1 MGKYNGDFLDAMSM
15 MSFAIGLVNY
25 RENLAQ
31 SNNDDIMQEVD
42 KQTQLIIKK
51 LEKSIEYQNE
61 LLIEIRD
68 MLKE

>member
-1 MGKYNGDFLDAMSM
+1 MSKYNGDFLDAMSM

-25 RENLAQ
+25 RENIAQ

-42 KQTQLIIKK
+42 TQTQLIIEK

-61 LLIEIRD
+61 LLMEIRD

>member
-1 MGKYNGDFLDAMSM
+1 MSKQNGDFLDAMSM

-31 SNNDDIMQEVD
+31 SNNDDIMQEFD
-42 KQTQLIIKK
+42 KKTQIIIEK
-51 LEKSIEYQNE
+51 LEKSIDYQNK
-61 LLIEIRD
+61 LLMEIRD

>member
-31 SNNDDIMQEVD
+31 SNNDDIMKEVD
-42 KQTQLIIKK
+42 KQTRIIIEK

>member
-1 MGKYNGDFLDAMSM
+1 MSKYNGDFLDAMSM

-31 SNNDDIMQEVD
+31 SNNDDIMKEVD
-42 KQTQLIIKK
+42 QQTQIIIEK

-61 LLIEIRD
+61 LIIEIRD

>member
-31 SNNDDIMQEVD
+31 SNNYDIMQEVD
-42 KQTQLIIKK
+42 KQTQLIIQK

>member
-42 KQTQLIIKK
+42 KQTQLIIER

>member
-15 MSFAIGLVNY
+15 MSFAIGLINY

-31 SNNDDIMQEVD
+31 SNKDDIMKEVD
-42 KQTQLIIKK
+42 QQTQIIIEK
-51 LEKSIEYQNE
+51 LEKSIEYKNE

>member
-42 KQTQLIIKK
+42 KQTQLIIQK

>member
-31 SNNDDIMQEVD
+31 SNNDDIMKEVD
-42 KQTQLIIKK
+42 KQTQLIIEK